1 MTDDLSLNEKK
12 YKVSIEYCVTCDYSA
27 HAFRVTENLV
37 SNYQHVIDELTL
49 VMGSNGA
56 FEVRVDDKPLFSKK
70 ALNRHP
76 EPGEVTQLFKELIGP
91 KVSTYPR

>member
-1 MTDDLSLNEKK
+1 MTNDLSLEAKK
-12 YKVSIEYCVTCDYSA
+12 YTVSIEYCVPCDYST
-27 HAFRVTENLV
+27 HAFHVTENLV

-56 FEVRVDDKPLFSKK
+56 FEVTVDNKPLFSKK

-76 EPGEVTQLFKELIGP
+76 EPGEVTQLFKELVGP
-91 KVSTYPR
+91 NVSTYPR